1 MGVLSTGE
9 YIRIPHVTA
18 DVLALLALLTNL
30 ATVLLTK
37 RDM

>member
-1 MGVLSTGE
+1 MGVLSTCG

-18 DVLALLALLTNL
+18 DVLALLTNL

-37 RDM
+37 RDI